1 MYAPDKSQNMLLFSV
16 SPGSGPGYRVNVAPK
31 AEGMWGMPGSGK
43 GLSIGLREET
53 KTARGDF

>member
-1 MYAPDKSQNMLLFSV
+1 MLLFSV
-16 SPGSGPGYRVNVAPK
+16 SPGSWPGYKVNIAPK

-43 GLSIGLREET
+43 GLRIGLREET